1 MTKSILFLII
11 LIIFLIL
18 TVLFIKQGIKCFSA
32 DAQVLGYVNLFAAMA
47 VIICSLWA
55 GYDYYDS
62 QKQDFCTTR
71 HYEYQANEKYDYY
84 PQYGTKLKNIC
95 DNCGKTLSD
104 NDFNLCP
111 YCGNEIEI
119 KIGEIPVKNNKE

>member
-62 QKQDFCTTR
+62 QKQDFCTTS

-104 NDFNLCP
+104 NDHNGFVYFTCI
-111 YCGNEIEI
+111 CFCCT
-119 KIGEIPVKNNKE
+119 

>member
-95 DNCGKTLSD
+95 DFDLAQTLECGQSLLRK
-104 NDFNLCP
+104 
-111 YCGNEIEI
+111 
-119 KIGEIPVKNNKE
+119 

>member
-55 GYDYYDS
+55 GYDYY
-62 QKQDFCTTR
+62 
-71 HYEYQANEKYDYY
+71 

-111 YCGNEIEI
+111 YCGNKIEI